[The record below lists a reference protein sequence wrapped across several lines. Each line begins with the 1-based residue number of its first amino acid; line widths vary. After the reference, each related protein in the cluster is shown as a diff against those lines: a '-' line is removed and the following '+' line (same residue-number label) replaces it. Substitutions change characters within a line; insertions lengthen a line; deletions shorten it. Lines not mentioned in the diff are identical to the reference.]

1 LSRPVPGMCGPRQR
15 SVNGPLQLQRIVG
28 EAAVRGV
35 AVHDFA
41 HEGVIG
47 LRHLAHLH
55 LDPLEVLGC
64 ERARHLEVVVEAVL
78 DGRPEADAGTREEIA
93 HRGGEDVS
101 GRVAQHLQRLGI
113 SIGEDGEG
121 DVPLDRPVEIP
132 HGAVHLGGH
141 GRPGEPGADALG
153 HRPDGR
159 AGRDVPHA
167 AVRQRDPHRVAHS
180 ADTPGGAAGGLDGA
194 NQK

>member
-1 LSRPVPGMCGPRQR
+1 MGGPK
-15 SVNGPLQLQRIVG
+15 PMPALG
-28 EAAVRGV
+28 E
-35 AVHDFA
+35 
-41 HEGVIG
+41 E
-47 LRHLAHLH
+47 L
-55 LDPLEVLGC
+55 
-64 ERARHLEVVVEAVL
+64 
-78 DGRPEADAGTREEIA
+78 A
-93 HRGGEDVS
+93 HRGGEDV
-101 GRVAQHLQRLGI
+101 GRRVAQHLERLGI
-113 SIGEDGEG
+113 AVGEDGEG

-141 GRPGEPGADALG
+141 RRPGEPGADALG

-159 AGRDVPHA
+159 AGRDFPHA